1 MKILVSL
8 CLLLLP
14 ACVSSQV
21 TYDNGLRIRTAENTN
36 FLTPSLS
43 VMEVS
48 ACKDDVESNYTTMHQ
63 EDDDAPQVCYGGYE
77 PVALVHGSQ
86 SGAGTGL
93 MKAAITGGAVVGTG
107 YLLADG
113 IRDSA
118 ARTNINQSGGGANSS
133 SNSRAR
139 ASNRNRLS
147 NNSSSNAQQF
157 QGQGQ
162 VQGQYQGQNQSQMQT
177 NNPMMPMAPMD

>member
-1 MKILVSL
+1 MKIFISL
-8 CLLLLP
+8 LLFLLP

-93 MKAAITGGAVVGTG
+93 MNAAITGGAMVGTG

-118 ARTNINQSGGGANSS
+118 ARTNINQNGGGANSTS
-133 SNSRAR
+133 SARSR

-147 NNSSSNAQQF
+147 NNSNSNAQQF
-157 QGQGQ
+157 QGQA
-162 VQGQYQGQNQSQMQT
+162 QGQFQRQTQGQTQIQNP
-177 NNPMMPMAPMD
+177 PMMPMGPMD